1 MSDKIVNVYVGECFQ
16 EGAQVGGEGKTYG
29 LSLTGNKLKLVENG
43 QQSEVDLPASGGGG
57 SAELPKEVHDNI
69 EELKINVTRLN
80 KYLRHLYV
88 LENLFPRPDEVYL
101 NGAGGFVY
109 IDGEGDASSPYSLV
123 VEGFTNINH
132 TIGLFL
138 STFSSFISGN
148 GKTFTESKLF
158 KDLLSEDVVFYYGDK
173 PVNYT
178 ARDTKLDLSNVPVG
192 TYGLRLQFP

>member
-1 MSDKIVNVYVGECFQ
+1 MSDKIVNVYVGECFK
-16 EGAQVGGEGKTYG
+16 EGSQVGGEGKPYG
-29 LSLTGNKLKLVENG
+29 LSLSGNKLSLVENG
-43 QQSEVDLPASGGGG
+43 TSKEVDLPAGGGG
-57 SAELPKEVHDNI
+57 ELPKEVHDNI
-69 EELKINVTRLN
+69 EELKLNVTRLN

-101 NGAGGFVY
+101 NGAGGFAY

-138 STFSSFISGN
+138 STFSSFISGT
-148 GKTFTESKLF
+148 GKLFEESKLF
-158 KDLLSEDVVFYYGDK
+158 KDFLSNDVVFYYGDK

-178 ARDTKLDLSNVPVG
+178 ASNKKLDLSNVPVG